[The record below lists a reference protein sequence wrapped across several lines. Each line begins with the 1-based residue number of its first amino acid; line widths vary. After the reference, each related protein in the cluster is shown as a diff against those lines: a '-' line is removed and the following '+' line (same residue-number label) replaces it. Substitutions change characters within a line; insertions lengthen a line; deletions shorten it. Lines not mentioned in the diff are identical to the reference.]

1 MEADE
6 VFPSE
11 ASIKISGALL
21 IEVLDSF
28 NFSLKFSDSSEVLAK
43 FSVTFETSFEFSCRI
58 LVENNVFRN
67 NFVYPTLYELLFI
80 LFICERENI

>member
-1 MEADE
+1 METDE

-28 NFSLKFSDSSEVLAK
+28 NFSLKFSEFCEVSIK
-43 FSVTFETSFEFSCRI
+43 FLVTFETSLEFSCRI

-67 NFVYPTLYELLFI
+67 NFVYPALYELLVI

>member
-1 MEADE
+1 METDE

-11 ASIKISGALL
+11 ASIKISGAFL

-28 NFSLKFSDSSEVLAK
+28 SFSLKFSDFCEDLAK
-43 FSVTFETSFEFSCRI
+43 FSVTFETSLEFSCRI

-80 LFICERENI
+80 LFMRERENI